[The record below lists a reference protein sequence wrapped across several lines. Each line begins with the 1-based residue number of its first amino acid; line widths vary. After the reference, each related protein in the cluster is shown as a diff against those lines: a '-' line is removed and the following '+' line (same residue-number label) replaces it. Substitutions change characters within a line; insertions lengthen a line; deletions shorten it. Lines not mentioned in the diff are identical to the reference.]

1 MASRLTINT
10 NSLNVPFVAAT
21 QYRITLDAGFVK
33 EVGNNRTASPA
44 NNNLVTFTTNTA
56 PTFSASSPANDA
68 FDVEN
73 NTTVQLTFN
82 RNMEAGPGTIQLYQV
97 LSGVDTLLYTYNMG
111 DPAFVTIS
119 NTTVTLKTTGLLE
132 ADSAYYLII
141 DNNAIRD
148 LDNFN
153 YAGSRIAKTIT
164 VNGNAALNSSVTK
177 WSGVDSVIFDG
188 VGDYL
193 SVPSSADFGYG
204 TGAFEISAWIRP
216 TTSSQTSVIVDHR
229 PTATEGLYPTLRL
242 QSGVL
247 QYYTNSAVRI
257 TGTTITPNTWTFV
270 QVARFSGVTRLYVN
284 GVQVGADYTDSN
296 TYPTAAV
303 KIGVNGVDLSAGFEG
318 YMSDILIKKA
328 PIGLGGFRTRSSV
341 NDDYTVLAIVGNF
354 NDLNSTIFFDTQEE
368 ALGFPSLSA
377 AITGAFTPTM
387 TVRYT
392 ARGQIVM
399 ASSIGLTVTAMKIR
413 LATATLSSTFTIVA
427 EVSDILKV
435 FSNMT
440 TNIIRIRPG
449 LSAMS
454 LLFSSDIPIS
464 PFVDQTN
471 GYTTTFI
478 PQDYPDGTGTASRL
492 YELSDY
498 TAHSRVFSNRTAT
511 QDYGNYYLNSSRTAG
526 IAGSSNAQ
534 GSTVIFVEFS
544 SGSWN
549 KTQTILRTAVG
560 LNAANTNDLFGDDQN
575 GGVALDD
582 SNTYAAAG
590 SYQPSTATHRIHT
603 FSKSGGVW
611 DVNQNIVSTVNL
623 RQLCMSGDGT
633 VLVAV
638 TAPSIDIYTRSGNTW
653 TLNKQYNN
661 NVTNYFNC
669 SVSSNGN
676 TIAIG
681 NTAETAVFTKSGTEW
696 VSSIIQMVPNIL
708 VDGSG
713 LLTLSMNRTGSR
725 IIRNN
730 SRFILVFDL
739 IAGPGFTLV
748 SRIRYNDSLLP
759 QFTNFANHVYFG
771 TAGLGFTS
779 TGAIVNLSYGTLGP
793 LVTFTPIP

>member
-1 MASRLTINT
+1 
-10 NSLNVPFVAAT
+10 
-21 QYRITLDAGFVK
+21 
-33 EVGNNRTASPA
+33 
-44 NNNLVTFTTNTA
+44 
-56 PTFSASSPANDA
+56 
-68 FDVEN
+68 
-73 NTTVQLTFN
+73 
-82 RNMEAGPGTIQLYQV
+82 
-97 LSGVDTLLYTYNMG
+97 
-111 DPAFVTIS
+111 VTIS

-216 TTSSQTSVIVDHR
+216 TTASQTSVIVDHR

-242 QSGVL
+242 QGGVL

-270 QVARFSGVTRLYVN
+270 QVARFSVTTRLYVN

-296 TYPTAAV
+296 NHPTAAV
-303 KIGVNGVDLSAGFEG
+303 KIGVNGVDLSAGFQG

-328 PIGLGGFRTRSSV
+328 PIGLGGFRIRSSV
-341 NDDYTVLAIVGNF
+341 NDDYTVLAIVGSF

-377 AITGAFTPTM
+377 SITGAFTPIM

-399 ASSIGLTVTAMKIR
+399 ASSIGLTVNAMKIR
-413 LATATLSSTFTIVA
+413 LATATLFSTFTIEA

-449 LSAMS
+449 LSS
-454 LLFSSDIPIS
+454 VSSVFSSDFPTA

-478 PQDYPDGTGTASRL
+478 PQLYPDGLNTVSRN
-492 YELSDY
+492 YILSDY
-498 TAHSRVFSNRTAT
+498 TGHSKVTSSLTTTTDFANYYVNSGRTAAI
-511 QDYGNYYLNSSRTAG
+511 G
-526 IAGSSNAQ
+526 GSSNAQ
-534 GSTVIFVEFS
+534 GDTVIFVEY
-544 SGSWN
+544 SGGTWN

-560 LNAANTNDLFGDDQN
+560 LSVANTNDQFGSITS
-575 GGVALDD
+575 GGVTMDD
-582 SNTYAAAG
+582 SGTYAAAG

-603 FSKSGGVW
+603 FSKSAGVW
-611 DVNQNIVSTVNL
+611 DVNQNITSNVNL
-623 RQLCMSGDGT
+623 FSICMSGDG
-633 VLVAV
+633 LIMAAV
-638 TAPSIDIYTRSGNTW
+638 TAEYLNVYTRSSNTW
-653 TLNKQYNN
+653 TLSKQYANTGFF
-661 NVTNYFNC
+661 V

-676 TIAIG
+676 VITVGESYSTKIY
-681 NTAETAVFTKSGTEW
+681 TKSGADWTLTTTLTTPQRLS
-696 VSSIIQMVPNIL
+696 VSGSVS
-708 VDGSG
+708 DGIGPIAINRSG
-713 LLTLSMNRTGSR
+713 NR
-725 IIRNN
+725 IIRN
-730 SRFILVFDL
+730 SDRFMYVYDL
-739 IAGPGFTLV
+739 IAGPGWTEV

-759 QFTNFANHVYFG
+759 QFTPINLDYAYFSTNG
-771 TAGLGFTS
+771 NTGFTS
-779 TGAIVNLSYGTLGP
+779 TDAIVHLKESTIGP
-793 LVTFTPIP
+793 LITFTQIP